1 MSASIDQL
9 QIDINAQAVKANT
22 AIDGLVGKLDRL
34 SASLQGVNGSSLSG
48 LANGV
53 QKLGT
58 AMQTMNSVNM
68 PAYTRLAKGIKKLG
82 EIDTASINR
91 ASSSMALLSRSLNG
105 LTGVSESA
113 GQIGS
118 LAKGIAQ
125 LGYKSSTQA
134 IENIP
139 KLAIAMKQLMT
150 TLSKAPLVS
159 RNLIDM
165 TNALA
170 KLARTGSSGA
180 KAANTLARNLN
191 TYSTASTRAT
201 KSSFSLASA
210 IGKLYASY
218 WMLFRAFRLLGK
230 SINLSSDLT
239 EVQNVVDVTFGK
251 YKQLVEDMSN
261 TSITEFGMSELTV
274 KQISSRYQAM
284 GVAMGFARSEMAEMS
299 VELTKLA
306 ADMASFY
313 NVEQSDVADALS
325 SIFTGQT
332 RPLRAYGLD
341 LTQATIQEWAM
352 RNGIEAKMKSMSQA
366 EKTMLRYQYVLANT
380 GAAQGDFARTS
391 NTWANQIRILKQ
403 NFEQLGIVIGGTLIN
418 ALKPLVSALNS
429 AMGSVINFAT
439 KVSNALGQIFGWKY
453 EVNTGGIVNDFEDVA
468 DSTGDIASGL
478 GDAEKAAKK
487 LRSYVLG
494 IDELNIIEPNKDTSS
509 SSGSGGGAG
518 SGGSAGAGGDAGN
531 WVKVDGMFEKYKSEI
546 DSLYKLG
553 EYIGET
559 LTKSLKDIDWKKV
572 YQGAKD
578 FGKGLANFLN
588 GLISP
593 ELFGEIGKTI
603 AGALNTIIYSG
614 LAFVETLDYKD
625 FGLSL
630 ATGINEFFKEFDFKA
645 LAKYINE
652 WAQGI
657 KDLITTTLKEIK
669 WKDVFKGIADFLNE
683 LELESVAIIIGVLTI
698 KKITKLAFTAGGLRL
713 IGAKIAAA
721 IAGIPIVISGIRI
734 LLTGGLIEAGGLL
747 AGLANVIALVVGG
760 AGTLSEAMMAIFGTV
775 GTVISSVVS
784 IVTGAFMAI
793 ANFISMLKTG
803 FSWVKEI
810 FMVIGVAIATL
821 GAIIAGVAAAPAAIV
836 GGIVAT
842 VMTAVVVIKDNWD
855 AISKWFKGIP
865 GWFDKNVAKPVSEF
879 FSKACSAIGEFFSNL
894 WKDIQNTWK
903 NVSNW
908 FNQNVI
914 QPVTKF
920 FKDAI
925 TNIGKFFSNLW
936 RDIKNLWSGV
946 STWFN
951 TNVIQPTI
959 NFFKNL
965 PTNITNFFKNAKTN
979 AQNTWATVSGWFN
992 TNVVQPTI
1000 NFFRNIY
1007 TNIKN
1012 FFSNAWTSVKNTWS
1026 GVGSWFT
1033 SKVTT
1038 PIKNAF
1044 KTVTSTISKLFS
1056 NAFSGVRKSVGG
1068 AMNGVISM
1076 LESGINGIVGGINGL
1091 TKGFNKVVSWAAK
1104 VAKQN
1109 WSKVDIVGKVSL
1121 PRIKGFE
1128 FGGYPDMGDLFFANE
1143 NGVPELVGT
1152 IGGRTAVASG
1162 TEITGI
1168 SDAVYSTGGTQA
1180 MLLKTAIGLLQ
1191 EIADKDMSVQIG
1203 DREITRANAR
1213 GQKSMGAKL
1222 RTS

>member
-22 AIDGLVGKLDRL
+22 AIDNLVGKLDKL
-34 SASLQGVNGSSLSG
+34 SASLQGVNGSNLTG

-68 PAYTRLAKGIKKLG
+68 PAYTRLAKGVKKLG

-91 ASSSMALLSRSLNG
+91 ASSSMNLLSKSLKG
-105 LTGVSESA
+105 LSGVSESA
-113 GQIGS
+113 GQLGV
-118 LAKGIAQ
+118 LAKGISQ
-125 LGYKSSTQA
+125 LGYKASTQA

-139 KLAIAMKQLMT
+139 KLATAMKELMT
-150 TLSKAPLVS
+150 TLSKAPTVS
-159 RNLIDM
+159 QNLINM

-170 KLARTGSSGA
+170 KLARTGASGG
-180 KAANTLARNLN
+180 KAANSLAKNLN
-191 TYSTASTRAT
+191 TYTTATTRAT
-201 KSSFSLASA
+201 KGSFNLASA
-210 IGKLYASY
+210 IGKVYASY
-218 WMLFRAFRLLGK
+218 WMLFRAFGKLGEA
-230 SINLSSDLT
+230 INISSDLT

-251 YKQLVEDMSN
+251 YKKLVEDMSN
-261 TSITEFGMSELTV
+261 TSITNFGMSELTV
-274 KQISSRYQAM
+274 KQISSRFQAM
-284 GVAMGFARSEMAEMS
+284 GVAMGFARSNMAEMS

-313 NVEQSDVADALS
+313 NVEQADVAEDLE
-325 SIFTGQT
+325 SIFTGMT

-341 LTQATIQEWAM
+341 LTQATLQEWAH
-352 RNGIEAKMKSMSQA
+352 RNGMEANMKTMSQA

-391 NTWANQIRILKQ
+391 NTWANQVRILKQ
-403 NFEQLGIVIGGTLIN
+403 NFEQLGIIIGGTLIN
-418 ALKPLVSALNS
+418 ALKPLVA
-429 AMGSVINFAT
+429 AMNQAMSSILSFAT
-439 KVSNALGQIFGWKY
+439 TVSNALGQIFGWKY
-453 EVNTGGIVNDFEDVA
+453 EVNTGGIANDFEDIA
-468 DSTGDIASGL
+468 GSTGDIASGL

-494 IDELNIIEPNKDTSS
+494 IDELNIIEPDKGTSS
-509 SSGSGGGAG
+509 NSGSGGGVGGGAG
-518 SGGSAGAGGDAGN
+518 SGAVADAGN

-553 EYIGET
+553 EYIGNT
-559 LTKSLKDIDWKKV
+559 LTKSLNGIDWKKV
-572 YQGAKD
+572 YQGAKN
-578 FGKGLANFLN
+578 FGKGLADFLN

-593 ELFGEIGKTI
+593 ELFGAVGKTI
-603 AGALNTIIYSG
+603 AGALNTAIYAALSFG
-614 LAFVETLDYKD
+614 ETFKFKD
-625 FGLSL
+625 FGLSI
-630 ATGINEFFKEFDFKA
+630 ATGINKFFDEFDFKS
-645 LAKYINE
+645 LAKTINV

-657 KDLITTTLKEIK
+657 KDTIITVLKEVK
-669 WKDVFKGIADFLNE
+669 WKDVFKGISDFLNE
-683 LELESVAIIIGVLTI
+683 LELESVAIIVGLVTI
-698 KKITKLAFTAGGLRL
+698 KNI
-713 IGAKIAAA
+713 AKIS
-721 IAGIPIVISGIRI
+721 IAKAV
-734 LLTGGLIEAGGLL
+734 L
-747 AGLANVIALVVGG
+747 AGLGKKISLAIGGAIAASLGTKPVITLISAGFKALFGGKAARSALVFMFPTLTKVLKTIGTLMTSAFGGVAMIVGG
-760 AGTLSEAMMAIFGTV
+760 AITAIKSF
-775 GTVISSVVS
+775 IDMLVS
-784 IVTGAFMAI
+784 
-793 ANFISMLKTG
+793 G

-810 FMVIGVAIATL
+810 LMILGTVLAAI
-821 GAIIAGVAAAPAAIV
+821 GAIILGAPALVTAIVAAIV
-836 GGIVAT
+836 AAI
-842 VMTAVVVIKDNWD
+842 MSLVVLIKDNWK
-855 AISKWFKGIP
+855 AIQKWFKGIP
-865 GWFDKNVAKPVSEF
+865 GWFDKNVIQPVTDFFINACLLICEF
-879 FSKACSAIGEFFSNL
+879 FSYL
-894 WKDIQNTWK
+894 WRDIQNIWK

-936 RDIKNLWSGV
+936 RDIKNLWTGV

-965 PTNITNFFKNAKTN
+965 PTNILNFFKNAKTN
-979 AQNTWATVSGWFN
+979 VINTWNNVSSWFN
-992 TNVVQPTI
+992 TNVVQPIT
-1000 NFFRNIY
+1000 NFFKSAG

-1012 FFSNAWTSVKNTWS
+1012 FFSNAWTGAKNAWS
-1026 GVGSWFT
+1026 GATNWFNT
-1033 SKVTT
+1033 KIIN

-1056 NAFSGVRKSVGG
+1056 NAFSGVKKSAVG
-1068 AMNGVISM
+1068 AMNGAIGA
-1076 LESGINGIVGGINGL
+1076 LELGINNIVKGINSL
-1091 TKGFNKVVSWAAK
+1091 TKGFNKVVSWGAK
-1104 VAKQN
+1104 IAKQN
-1109 WSKVDIVGKVSL
+1109 WSKVDLVPSVSL
-1121 PRIKGFE
+1121 PRIKGYE
-1128 FGGYPDMGDLFFANE
+1128 FGGYPNMGDLFFANE
-1143 NGVPELVGT
+1143 NGIPELVGT

-1180 MLLKTAIGLLQ
+1180 MLLQTAIGLLQ
-1191 EIADKDMSVQIG
+1191 EIAEKDMSVNIG
-1203 DREITRANAR
+1203 DRVVARANNR